1 MNREN
6 NGMAEDSAEQH
17 MAEVVEPMNRDD
29 AQKLDGRIRRMAKE
43 SKRHLDTLATLV
55 DQAKAGRIHDY
66 SAVPK

>member
-6 NGMAEDSAEQH
+6 NGMAEDSAGTHGRGRQ
-17 MAEVVEPMNRDD
+17 PMNRDD

>member
-1 MNREN
+1 
-6 NGMAEDSAEQH
+6 